1 MINAFDYQVSLGQ
14 SLSSRGVAYITGA
27 PNTVLAFETN
37 PVNLT
42 GVLANLTANGAT
54 LAVDRAYNNTLF
66 ALVSSNRTSNI
77 FNCLTATTAQSL
89 TANGSESVTP
99 EVRRLAS
106 LGYL

>member
-27 PNTVLAFETN
+27 SNTVLAFEPN

-42 GVLANLTANGAT
+42 GTLANITANGASI
-54 LAVDRAYNNTLF
+54 AVDRAYNGTLF
-66 ALVSSNRTSNI
+66 AVVSANRTSSI
-77 FNCLTATTAQSL
+77 FTCVTGTPVQSMSN
-89 TANGSESVTP
+89 NGSESVTP